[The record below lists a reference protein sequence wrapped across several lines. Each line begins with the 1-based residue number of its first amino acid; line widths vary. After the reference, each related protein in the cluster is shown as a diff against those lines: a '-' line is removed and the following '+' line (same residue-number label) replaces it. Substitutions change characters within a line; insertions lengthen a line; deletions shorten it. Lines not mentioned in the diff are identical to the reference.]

1 MTTLADLEKRVEQ
14 IEERNRLVE
23 EGKAWETSLTRRALL
38 LLATYGVLGLYMSF
52 AGMERPWINAVVPST
67 GFWLSTVS
75 LGYLKRFWVE
85 WRFKTRA

>member
-38 LLATYGVLGLYMSF
+38 LFATYGVLGLYISF
-52 AGMERPWINAVVPST
+52 S
-67 GFWLSTVS
+67 
-75 LGYLKRFWVE
+75 
-85 WRFKTRA
+85 